1 MVNPTI
7 KYGLYAGVIV
17 VVLDLILV
25 LISDKAYLYASG
37 WIAAP
42 IVIGAMIMASK
53 EYKVANEGYA
63 SFGEIFKASWL
74 TYLVTGLITTIFG
87 YILFKFIS
95 PSLVES
101 TMQIAMES
109 MDKMKGIIGEE
120 GYEKAMEQMEQNDPL
135 SPFNQLTGLL
145 TKYVMAAI
153 PALIIGLVM
162 KNKRNEFA

>member
-1 MVNPTI
+1 MDNPSI
-7 KYGLYAGVIV
+7 KYGLYAGVIIV
-17 VVLDLILV
+17 VFDLILV

-37 WIAAP
+37 WVAAP
-42 IVIGAMIMASK
+42 IIIGAMVVASK
-53 EYKVANEGYA
+53 EYKTENEGYA

-95 PSLVES
+95 PSLIEA
-101 TMQIAMES
+101 TMQTAIEA
-109 MDKMKGIIGEE
+109 MDKMKGILGEE
-120 GYEKAMEQMEQNDPL
+120 GYEKAMEQMENNDPL

-145 TKYVMAAI
+145 SKYVMAAI

-162 KNKRNEFA
+162 KNQRNEFA